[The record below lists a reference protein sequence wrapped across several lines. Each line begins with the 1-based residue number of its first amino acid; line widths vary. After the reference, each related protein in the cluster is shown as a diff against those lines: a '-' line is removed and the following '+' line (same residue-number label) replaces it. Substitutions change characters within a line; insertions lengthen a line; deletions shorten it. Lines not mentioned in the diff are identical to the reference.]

1 MRGKVAALLA
11 PAFAALAIA
20 GCAQSGPATETGTLP
35 PNYAPYDPETNPYCG
50 ALGNCR
56 PLITEPYRIQS
67 NHP

>member
-11 PAFAALAIA
+11 PAFAVLVIA
-20 GCAQSGPATETGTLP
+20 GCAQVAPTESGTLP
-35 PNYAPYDPETNPYCG
+35 PNYAPYDPETNPFCG

-56 PLITEPYRIQS
+56 PLITQPYPIPS